1 MNLSKE
7 RFYKEIKFKNF
18 LYKRDYE
25 KDISFYVKIKNF
37 IYNKKKSLKR
47 KKNKKILNLDSLI
60 LINIFDNII

>member
-1 MNLSKE
+1 MTLNINLSKE

-18 LYKRDYE
+18 LYKRDYK

-47 KKNKKILNLDSLI
+47 KKKIKK
-60 LINIFDNII
+60 F

>member
-25 KDISFYVKIKNF
+25 KDISFYVYICVYCNKIKNF

-47 KKNKKILNLDSLI
+47 KKK
-60 LINIFDNII
+60 